1 MSVRSPFTRTS
12 HDRKASSHDPL
23 AATPMSPLITITVSG
38 ESDRAKSTIV
48 HTIRRALKDA
58 SLDVRDDGDQS
69 AIAVT
74 TLYEEQTRLAMT
86 HTQCLI
92 RIEALIG
99 EHS

>member
-86 HTQCLI
+86 HTQCL
-92 RIEALIG
+92 ESLTKLCQ
-99 EHS
+99 